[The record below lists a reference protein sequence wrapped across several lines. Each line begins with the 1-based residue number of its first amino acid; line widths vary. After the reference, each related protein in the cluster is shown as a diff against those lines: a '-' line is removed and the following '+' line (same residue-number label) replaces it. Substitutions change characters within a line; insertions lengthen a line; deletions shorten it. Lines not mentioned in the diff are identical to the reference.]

1 MTTPRPSSRS
11 PVVFLDR
18 DGTIMRDVEYCGDPR
33 HVHVFEGTAAALRR
47 LKTAGYK
54 IVVITNQSGIGRGY
68 FTEEQYRQVEEE
80 VARQLGPG
88 VVDATYFCPDVPG
101 IESTR
106 RKPAPAM
113 VFEAA
118 RELDLDLRRSY
129 FIGDKRIDAECGRNA
144 GLRTIVVQTGC
155 EANEQAGIADWVA
168 RDVSEAAEIIL
179 RHGV

>member
-11 PVVFLDR
+11 VAVFLDR
-18 DGTIMRDVEYCGDPR
+18 DGTIMRDAEYCGDPGQ
-33 HVHVFEGTAAALRR
+33 VEIFEGTTAALRR

-68 FTEEQYRQVEEE
+68 FTEAQYRKVEEE

-88 VVDATYFCPDVPG
+88 MVDATYFCPDVPG

-106 RKPAPAM
+106 RKPEPAM
-113 VFEAA
+113 VLEAA
-118 RELDLDLRRSY
+118 RDLDIDLSRSY

-144 GLRTIVVQTGC
+144 GIRTIVVQTGC
-155 EANEQAGIADWVA
+155 EAHQQAGIADWVA
-168 RDVSEAAEIIL
+168 RDLSEAAEIIL
-179 RHGV
+179 QNDV